1 MPECKLPSR
10 RKLIMKFQTRENL
23 ISRKNLFEITIST
36 NPFITIFPAFAW
48 SHLNARCDANALIDF
63 YATRTPLAE
72 GLKIIS
78 HYFSFSGCAPSPC
91 MQNIYTEGRAL
102 MNRRKFNGR
111 QECWSEKRGK
121 NFSSAEMVGSSLKGK
136 GEGDEEKE
144 GAAEGAD
151 EKEEKW
157 KLSCGIPCRVIT
169 VELTSVS
176 EIYLAIWIE

>member
-1 MPECKLPSR
+1 MLESKLPSR
-10 RKLIMKFQTRENL
+10 RKLITKFQTRENL
-23 ISRKNLFEITIST
+23 ISRKNLFEITICT

-91 MQNIYTEGRAL
+91 MQNIYTGGRAL

-136 GEGDEEKE
+136 GEGDEEK
-144 GAAEGAD
+144 GRRQKGRM
-151 EKEEKW
+151 KKR
-157 KLSCGIPCRVIT
+157 KSGSCRV
-169 VELTSVS
+169 EFHAAWLPSN
-176 EIYLAIWIE
+176 